1 MYAKI
6 SGGTVIKFPYTF
18 GDLRKDHPNVSF
30 PKNITATIM
39 QKYGMVGVLEGPK
52 PTLGAYQTVQR
63 NALPTRPVIGQYTE
77 EDAPMPEMVGEDII
91 ANYWMIE
98 YTAVDMFSDTT
109 DEKLVVDEN
118 GDAVLDADGNEQ
130 YETVVTTK
138 AEHEAAYQA
147 GLDDKAAEAVR
158 KERDEKLAATDWRVI
173 KAYETGSNIPA
184 EWELYRQALRDIT
197 TQEGFPHTVTWPEEP
212 VA

>member
-6 SGGTVIKFPYTF
+6 NGGTVTKFPYTF

-30 PKNITATIM
+30 PKNITAGIM

-63 NALPTRPVIGQYTE
+63 NDLPTRPVTGQDE
-77 EDAPMPEMVGEDII
+77 EGNDIL

-98 YTAVDMFSDTT
+98 YTAVDMFADTA
-109 DEKLVVDEN
+109 DEE
-118 GDAVLDADGNEQ
+118 G
-130 YETVVTTK
+130 VVTTK

-147 GLDDKAAEAVR
+147 TLDATTATANRKKRDDLLAET
-158 KERDEKLAATDWRVI
+158 DYLALSDT
-173 KAYETGSNIPA
+173 TLSA
-184 EWELYRQALRDIT
+184 EMSTYRQALRDIT
-197 TQEGFPHTVTWPEEP
+197 DHANWPNLSDNDWP
-212 VA
+212 KKP